1 MIGGWAHGALVTEDG
16 GATWEARNTGLPQ
29 PALVWR
35 VGVHPL
41 TGRLYAS
48 VSGKTLYRSDDFG
61 RTWNTDRLEGARVN
75 AFITIPHRAPAP
87 IR

>member
-1 MIGGWAHGALVTEDG
+1 
-16 GATWEARNTGLPQ
+16 
-29 PALVWR
+29 

-75 AFITIPHRAPAP
+75 AFITIPRHAPAP